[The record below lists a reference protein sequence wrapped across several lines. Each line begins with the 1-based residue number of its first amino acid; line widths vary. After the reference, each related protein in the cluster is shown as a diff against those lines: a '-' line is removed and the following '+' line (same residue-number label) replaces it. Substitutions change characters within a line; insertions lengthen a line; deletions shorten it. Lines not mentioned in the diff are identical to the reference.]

1 MKLRKIV
8 KHFDPICTKVEI
20 YVREYDEPI
29 WKGDMLN
36 LQAAADTREDKESYI
51 KSLKEENAWE
61 ELNEVKTAE
70 KFLDYKLDTTRNYEA
85 IGFRHTINSHN
96 VPIYIVQFN
105 LK

>member
-20 YVREYDEPI
+20 YVREFDEPV
-29 WKGDMLN
+29 WKGDRLN
-36 LQAAADTREDKESYI
+36 LQAAGDTREDKESYL
-51 KSLKEENAWE
+51 KSLKEEDE
-61 ELNEVKTAE
+61 LEKLNEIKTAE
-70 KFLDYKLDTTRNYEA
+70 KFLDYKLDTTREDEA
-85 IGFRHTINSHN
+85 IGFTHKINSYN

>member
-20 YVREYDEPI
+20 YVREFDEPV

-36 LQAAADTREDKESYI
+36 LQAAANVYKDKEAYI
-51 KSLKEENAWE
+51 KELMADDAWE
-61 ELNEVKTAE
+61 DCNEVKTAE
-70 KFLDYKLDTTRNYEA
+70 KFLDYKLDTTRDYEA
-85 IGFRHTINSHN
+85 ISFRHTINSHN

>member
-20 YVREYDEPI
+20 YVREFNEPV

-36 LQAAADTREDKESYI
+36 LQAAADTRKDKESYL
-51 KSLKEENAWE
+51 KSLKEEDE
-61 ELNEVKTAE
+61 LEKLNEIKTAE
-70 KFLDYKLDTTRNYEA
+70 KFLDYKLDTTREDEA
-85 IGFRHTINSHN
+85 IGFTHKINSYN

>member
-1 MKLRKIV
+1 MA
-8 KHFDPICTKVEI
+8 D
-20 YVREYDEPI
+20 DA
-29 WKGDMLN
+29 WK
-36 LQAAADTREDKESYI
+36 
-51 KSLKEENAWE
+51 

-70 KFLDYKLDTTRNYEA
+70 KFLDYKLDTTRDYEA